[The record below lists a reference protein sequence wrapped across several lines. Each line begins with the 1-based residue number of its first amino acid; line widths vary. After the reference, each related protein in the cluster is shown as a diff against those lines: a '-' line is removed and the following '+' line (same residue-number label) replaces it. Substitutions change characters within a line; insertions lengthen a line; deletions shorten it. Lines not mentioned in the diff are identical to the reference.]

1 MATIHAPGTDT
12 FEVAATD
19 LDSHLML
26 PARQFPDVL
35 GPLGDEINRW
45 IDTNPAL
52 RAFFDPDRELD
63 LDTVDPATVKGGNAP
78 GAFDPQVRLAVL
90 DSLGIDRQLI
100 FPQVIVCQPIWKQG
114 TAGLEAA
121 RRYNDYLH
129 DWASPAPDRLR
140 PVAVLP
146 VAPVDDLVA
155 EVQRCG
161 RRGTRAF
168 LIPHG
173 VPIAGRHSPAASDVD
188 PLWAA
193 MAELDAAVC
202 IHIGG
207 EGGLLASE
215 VWDQPRSLQADLM
228 GSGEPVGPYLLSTM
242 DLFAAHYLTVLV
254 VGGVFE
260 RHPTLRFGAIELAAQ
275 WIGPLAETL
284 DLRHDISRTMRQTLP
299 YRPSEYL
306 NRNVRV
312 TPFTFEPLDTY
323 LGRYPLRDVFAFATD
338 YPHPEGGQDARA
350 SFVERLA
357 GFGPEDHH
365 RFFRANGELLVP

>member
-1 MATIHAPGTDT
+1 
-12 FEVAATD
+12 
-19 LDSHLML
+19 
-26 PARQFPDVL
+26 
-35 GPLGDEINRW
+35 
-45 IDTNPAL
+45 
-52 RAFFDPDRELD
+52 
-63 LDTVDPATVKGGNAP
+63 
-78 GAFDPQVRLAVL
+78 
-90 DSLGIDRQLI
+90 
-100 FPQVIVCQPIWKQG
+100 
-114 TAGLEAA
+114 
-121 RRYNDYLH
+121 
-129 DWASPAPDRLR
+129 
-140 PVAVLP
+140 
-146 VAPVDDLVA
+146 
-155 EVQRCG
+155 
-161 RRGTRAF
+161 
-168 LIPHG
+168 
-173 VPIAGRHSPAASDVD
+173 
-188 PLWAA
+188 